1 MKLSKKTLE
10 LLENFSLINK
20 SICINETGCL
30 KNISSAKNILAVS
43 KIEEELPEFSI
54 YDLNEFVSV
63 VKMFDTNKDIE
74 FVFTDKEVIIKQGKT
89 KVNYKFCNPD
99 HIFNK
104 CDLYEK
110 YTKNTGYIASFKFTE
125 MEMNNTIKA
134 SRVMKLSTMNVSMN
148 EDKGEI
154 SLYDADNSAANQ
166 YRIEIEGNGEC
177 DIDIDVSLL
186 NFIKGDYDVYVYKQY
201 TKFVSGELTY
211 IVFNSNKG

>member
-10 LLENFSLINK
+10 ILENFSTINK
-20 SICINETGCL
+20 SICINEIGCL
-30 KNISSAKNILAVS
+30 KTISSAKNIVAVC

-63 VKMFDTNKDIE
+63 VKMFNTNKDIE
-74 FVFTDKEVIIKQGKT
+74 FVFTEKEVIIKQGKT

-110 YTKNTGYIASFKFTE
+110 YTKNTDYNASFKFTE
-125 MEMNNTIKA
+125 TEMNNTIKA
-134 SRVMKLSTMNVSMN
+134 SRVMDLKTMNISIN
-148 EDKGEI
+148 EEKGEV
-154 SLYDADNSAANQ
+154 SLYDSDNSAANQ
-166 YRIEIEGNGEC
+166 YRIEIEGSGEC
-177 DIDIDVSLL
+177 DVDIDVSLM
-186 NFIKGDYDVYVYKQY
+186 NFIKGDYDVYVFERY
-201 TKFVSGELTY
+201 TKFVSGDLTY